1 MSGRRGTSSRAGRF
15 LCAFVTARQ
24 LPVATHEM
32 AGIAVRKL
40 LQIILVFRLGLP
52 EVAGRLDLGLAFGD
66 ACVPIEGYP
75 IALFPPSG
83 IVKAA
88 AYESLN
94 LEVLRLL
101 GK

>member
-1 MSGRRGTSSRAGRF
+1 LNYRD
-15 LCAFVTARQ
+15 
-24 LPVATHEM
+24 
-32 AGIAVRKL
+32 
-40 LQIILVFRLGLP
+40 
-52 EVAGRLDLGLAFGD
+52 RLDLGLAFGD

-88 AYESLN
+88 AYECLN
-94 LEVLRLL
+94 LEVLHLL